1 MSDNNVLRIT
11 CEDLKRLMDS
21 GEKVVLIDTR
31 ESGEYHADHIQR
43 AVNIYYNLLGD
54 PQERELML
62 SALPGDI
69 LLIPYCA

>member
-11 CEDLKRLMDS
+11 CEDLKRLMDA

-31 ESGEYHADHIQR
+31 DSGEYHAGHIQR